1 MKLANIASYNAF
13 VAPAVDRTT
22 ETKAV
27 LLILKLRPVKAGKLN
42 FDDMEDIEIVNK
54 PTNKSVEE
62 KDVDEK
68 QVDYIS

>member
-1 MKLANIASYNAF
+1 
-13 VAPAVDRTT
+13 
-22 ETKAV
+22 
-27 LLILKLRPVKAGKLN
+27 
-42 FDDMEDIEIVNK
+42 MEDIEIVNK